1 MKRIITILAIC
12 MAVSISTFAQTAT
25 PSGPQKIGHINSQLL
40 LSIMPEMKKAQ
51 DEVKALAKTYQDQ
64 LTKMQLEYKTKG
76 EKLQAEATK
85 LSDAIKEVKI
95 KEIQDL
101 EKRII
106 DLSKSGEKKVAAKE
120 QELAA
125 PIIKK
130 ADVAIKAVAKEQGYS
145 FVIDSS
151 TGALLHALD
160 GDNLLKAVKA
170 KLGIK

>member
-1 MKRIITILAIC
+1 MKKVITIV
-12 MAVSISTFAQTAT
+12 AVCILTSFNVQAQ
-25 PSGPQKIGHINSQLL
+25 QKIGHINSQLL

-51 DEVKALAKTYQDQ
+51 DSVKALAKTYQDQ
-64 LTKMQLEYKTKG
+64 LTKMQQEYKQKG
-76 EKLQAEATK
+76 EAFQAEAK
-85 LSDAIKEVKI
+85 NLSEAIKEVKI

-101 EKRII
+101 EKRIV
-106 DLSKSGEKKVAAKE
+106 DLGKSGEQKVAAKE

-130 ADVAIKAVAKEQGYS
+130 ADEAIKAVAKEKGYS
-145 FVIDSS
+145 YVIDSS

-160 GDNLLKAVKA
+160 ADNLLKAVKA